1 MIRRPPR
8 STHCISS
15 AASDVYKRQYQRRVH
30 GDILI
35 GSMVFIGIWIAGTIF
50 FAYYV
55 TIRTKEPQYKAENKR
70 YCISYICKLKYIYH
84 SFFFQGRKGEGQITF
99 ICEVKSLQTFLQ
111 IILFSLFYI
120 IFIFF
125 FTVFRILFINNNELF
140 FFFFFFFFYFF
151 LNFFYQQQLIFFFFF
166 YIMIYQISV
175 AVVSVAIAVFCLWL
189 MWICTYLHQMFPL
202 LLPQRIQEN
211 KSSLIL

>member
-55 TIRTKEPQYKAENKR
+55 TIRTKEPQYKAENHK
-70 YCISYICKLKYIYH
+70 
-84 SFFFQGRKGEGQITF
+84 QNT
-99 ICEVKSLQTFLQ
+99 
-111 IILFSLFYI
+111 
-120 IFIFF
+120 
-125 FTVFRILFINNNELF
+125 
-140 FFFFFFFFYFF
+140 
-151 LNFFYQQQLIFFFFF
+151 
-166 YIMIYQISV
+166 
-175 AVVSVAIAVFCLWL
+175 VVSVAIAVFCLWL